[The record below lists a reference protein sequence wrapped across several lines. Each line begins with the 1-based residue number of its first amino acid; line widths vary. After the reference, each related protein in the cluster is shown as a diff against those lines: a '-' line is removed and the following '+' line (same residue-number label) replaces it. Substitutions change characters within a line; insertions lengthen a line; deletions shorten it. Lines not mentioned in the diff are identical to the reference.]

1 MSTDEGAAGTV
12 PEPVAGS
19 SGAVTALEGLQ
30 IRDDLFKSVKYFI
43 TGTLAPN
50 VSKLLEDGGATVSKF
65 MDFSTHVVC
74 GASGYDENEI
84 SQAAELYEVPSVTE
98 AWVLA
103 SVRLGRLAST
113 KAYFPLKSALFSNLT
128 FAATQLDNRDL
139 KRLFAAVTFHGGTF
153 RNVFDSRTTHLI
165 SGSTKGPVYAK
176 AVSLAGP
183 SLALVTPDWAIESLR
198 NNALLPTDIYHPR
211 LVITP
216 RIFKQATGQRPATPV
231 QKPEP
236 EKPLASIIGFD
247 FEENIAKTE
256 VPTSGG
262 NGKKEDE
269 PPANE
274 PPKATIV
281 QQTVPQQQPQIVPGG
296 PRLQQI
302 AGQQAGQPGAQMIQQ
317 QNIQQLQTG
326 PGQQPKIIQQTI
338 IHPPVSSNYQTIT
351 KQLIVGQQNPQG
363 QQQQQQQGQQQQ
375 ILQQQQQQQQQ
386 QQMQKPGGPPMVL
399 TQGQNNQGQM
409 QQQQQQQ
416 QPQIV
421 QRIVQ
426 QQVLQGPPG
435 SNQPGGQPQNI
446 VIINQGGQQQQI
458 ITSSAPGQLQPGGQ
472 MQQMTQQQRIQYMQ
486 LQQQQQ
492 QQQKQQ
498 IIVSGSGGPGIPNQQ
513 QIMQQQQQQPGQQM
527 GPNIVHIQQR
537 PMQPGQLQQQQQQ
550 VMTST
555 AQGMQPQQTIVVQ
568 QQQQQQQQQQ
578 PTIIQ
583 QQMLGQQQN
592 QAPQQQ
598 QLIIQQPISGGQP
611 QQQIIQQT
619 LSTSGG
625 TVQQVM
631 PGQPTII
638 QQQIVGP
645 NAGQAPQGIEQ
656 QQTGPGGELIQP
668 QQQQW
673 TPQSPIQQ
681 QGGQQF
687 QPQGGIP
694 AGTTIIQ
701 QTIVPP
707 VPGQPGQ
714 PQFIRSTLRP
724 PIQRQY
730 IQLDPQTHATLQK
743 LDPASREEYINRLQA
758 KQRMLMQRQQQ
769 QQQQQQFQVRPGV
782 PAGVRPQQ
790 QIIYRGPMPQ
800 GLNQQQQMQWI
811 QQQNAARQVRP
822 GAPGLSP
829 ITQQQQQ
836 GAIPPGAA
844 VMGQFPV
851 DPNAQPQQQQ
861 RLQMERQQQQHRL
874 LQMQLQREQAQK
886 GVVVPGQTG
895 PQGQAISP
903 RGAGFPQEVVVGS
916 DGTTTIVQQTL
927 VGPPG
932 DPNVPGSQQMK
943 NQTKTALANMLSNRL
958 GANGSVVPN
967 IPDGPPG
974 GPEPSAAG
982 TLRMMTA
989 QHNAALQQTM
999 NPRLSQDMLALQ
1011 QQQQQQQQQ
1020 VVGPMQQ
1027 QRRTLGNITNS
1038 GAPAGAM
1045 VVQQIPQGPPV
1056 FYGHNPNLKLHPE
1069 LFLLGCTFYII
1080 EYDESPFKNDVED
1093 WKTIIRKHGGDIE
1106 QCYSPK
1112 VTHVLCR
1119 TQRHGV
1125 VMQAIR
1131 DAKRCITSYWLNDI
1145 VLKKQLLPPWQALH
1159 LPTPSIFG
1167 NQKPATKHNM
1177 SLTGFEGEERVRIKQ
1192 MIEESGA
1199 KMTPYF
1205 SKSNTVLICKRID
1218 NQKYKFAKDWNVP
1231 TVNTVWLSDILLG
1244 NLAAMQQCDGP
1255 KYQQFNLSCPFRIDY
1270 NLVMHLMTAW
1280 KSPINLTPESHER
1293 VKRSLS
1299 EPPQPA
1305 TPPKKARTLPP
1316 LEAIPG
1322 EIVCQRQPDAD
1333 SVPHV
1338 LFSQIDNTEG
1348 LMRAV
1353 MTLGGRIA
1361 SGPADATHLVMTR
1374 VARTVKLITA
1384 LTTVRYVLSS
1394 KWISDSASAGQ
1405 FLPPENYRLD
1415 VKELDETFRCD
1426 LYKVLESPARNK
1438 LFEGKIFF
1446 ITPQVKPSA
1455 KDVRQMIELSGGV
1468 VEKNP
1473 RSVKKIRETNLE
1485 KPGSYVIVGCPE
1497 DRIFIQPFIQK
1508 GKHGACQICT
1518 SEYVMQSILQQ
1529 KLTIE
1534 PHVIKWELGS

>member
-1 MSTDEGAAGTV
+1 
-12 PEPVAGS
+12 
-19 SGAVTALEGLQ
+19 
-30 IRDDLFKSVKYFI
+30 
-43 TGTLAPN
+43 
-50 VSKLLEDGGATVSKF
+50 
-65 MDFSTHVVC
+65 
-74 GASGYDENEI
+74 
-84 SQAAELYEVPSVTE
+84 
-98 AWVLA
+98 
-103 SVRLGRLAST
+103 
-113 KAYFPLKSALFSNLT
+113 
-128 FAATQLDNRDL
+128 
-139 KRLFAAVTFHGGTF
+139 
-153 RNVFDSRTTHLI
+153 
-165 SGSTKGPVYAK
+165 
-176 AVSLAGP
+176 
-183 SLALVTPDWAIESLR
+183 
-198 NNALLPTDIYHPR
+198 
-211 LVITP
+211 
-216 RIFKQATGQRPATPV
+216 
-231 QKPEP
+231 
-236 EKPLASIIGFD
+236 
-247 FEENIAKTE
+247 
-256 VPTSGG
+256 
-262 NGKKEDE
+262 
-269 PPANE
+269 
-274 PPKATIV
+274 
-281 QQTVPQQQPQIVPGG
+281 
-296 PRLQQI
+296 
-302 AGQQAGQPGAQMIQQ
+302 
-317 QNIQQLQTG
+317 
-326 PGQQPKIIQQTI
+326 
-338 IHPPVSSNYQTIT
+338 
-351 KQLIVGQQNPQG
+351 
-363 QQQQQQQGQQQQ
+363 
-375 ILQQQQQQQQQ
+375 
-386 QQMQKPGGPPMVL
+386 
-399 TQGQNNQGQM
+399 
-409 QQQQQQQ
+409 
-416 QPQIV
+416 
-421 QRIVQ
+421 
-426 QQVLQGPPG
+426 
-435 SNQPGGQPQNI
+435 
-446 VIINQGGQQQQI
+446 
-458 ITSSAPGQLQPGGQ
+458 
-472 MQQMTQQQRIQYMQ
+472 
-486 LQQQQQ
+486 
-492 QQQKQQ
+492 
-498 IIVSGSGGPGIPNQQ
+498 
-513 QIMQQQQQQPGQQM
+513 
-527 GPNIVHIQQR
+527 
-537 PMQPGQLQQQQQQ
+537 
-550 VMTST
+550 
-555 AQGMQPQQTIVVQ
+555 
-568 QQQQQQQQQQ
+568 
-578 PTIIQ
+578 
-583 QQMLGQQQN
+583 
-592 QAPQQQ
+592 
-598 QLIIQQPISGGQP
+598 
-611 QQQIIQQT
+611 
-619 LSTSGG
+619 
-625 TVQQVM
+625 
-631 PGQPTII
+631 
-638 QQQIVGP
+638 
-645 NAGQAPQGIEQ
+645 
-656 QQTGPGGELIQP
+656 
-668 QQQQW
+668 
-673 TPQSPIQQ
+673 
-681 QGGQQF
+681 
-687 QPQGGIP
+687 
-694 AGTTIIQ
+694 
-701 QTIVPP
+701 
-707 VPGQPGQ
+707 
-714 PQFIRSTLRP
+714 
-724 PIQRQY
+724 
-730 IQLDPQTHATLQK
+730 
-743 LDPASREEYINRLQA
+743 
-758 KQRMLMQRQQQ
+758 
-769 QQQQQQFQVRPGV
+769 
-782 PAGVRPQQ
+782 
-790 QIIYRGPMPQ
+790 
-800 GLNQQQQMQWI
+800 
-811 QQQNAARQVRP
+811 
-822 GAPGLSP
+822 
-829 ITQQQQQ
+829 
-836 GAIPPGAA
+836 
-844 VMGQFPV
+844 
-851 DPNAQPQQQQ
+851 
-861 RLQMERQQQQHRL
+861 
-874 LQMQLQREQAQK
+874 
-886 GVVVPGQTG
+886 
-895 PQGQAISP
+895 
-903 RGAGFPQEVVVGS
+903 
-916 DGTTTIVQQTL
+916 
-927 VGPPG
+927 
-932 DPNVPGSQQMK
+932 
-943 NQTKTALANMLSNRL
+943 
-958 GANGSVVPN
+958 
-967 IPDGPPG
+967 
-974 GPEPSAAG
+974 
-982 TLRMMTA
+982 
-989 QHNAALQQTM
+989 M

-1056 FYGHNPNLKLHPE
+1056 VMPQSPSTMKGAGAGPPFSPGRAPLPRSQFYGHNPNLKLHPE

-1333 SVPHV
+1333 SIPHV

-1405 FLPPENYRLD
+1405 FLPPDNYRLD